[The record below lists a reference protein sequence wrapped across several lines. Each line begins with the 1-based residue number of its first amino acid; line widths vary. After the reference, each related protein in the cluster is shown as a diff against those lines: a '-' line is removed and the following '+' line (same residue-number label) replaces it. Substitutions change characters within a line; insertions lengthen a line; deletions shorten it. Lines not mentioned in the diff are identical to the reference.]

1 MNPLNLKDPT
11 LLRQQLFVDG
21 QWSDA
26 DDRRT
31 IPVTN
36 PATGAVL
43 GTVPLAGAAET
54 RRAIEA
60 ASRAFPAWS
69 KRLAKERSVILRR
82 WFELI
87 LANQDDLAI
96 IMTAEQGKPLA
107 EAKGEI
113 AYAASFIEWFAEEG
127 KRVYGDVIPTFRA
140 DARVVVLRQPIG
152 VAAAIT
158 PWNFPLR

>member
-69 KRLAKERSVILRR
+69 KRLVWA
-82 WFELI
+82 
-87 LANQDDLAI
+87 
-96 IMTAEQGKPLA
+96 
-107 EAKGEI
+107 
-113 AYAASFIEWFAEEG
+113 
-127 KRVYGDVIPTFRA
+127 
-140 DARVVVLRQPIG
+140 
-152 VAAAIT
+152 
-158 PWNFPLR
+158 